1 MSYIA
6 ANEIKKRGVSAFPE
20 ALREDGE
27 ALITVRGK
35 GRYVIMNLEKYGAL
49 REMELARAAQEAQ
62 ADYSAGRIT
71 DRTIDDHMRR
81 IDDEV

>member
-6 ANEIKKRGVSAFPE
+6 ANEIKKKGVSVFTE
-20 ALREDGE
+20 ALKEDGE

-35 GRYVIMNLEKYGAL
+35 GRYVIMTMEKYGAL
-49 REMELARAAQEAQ
+49 REMELAQAVQEAH
-62 ADYSAGRIT
+62 ADYSAGRVA

>member
-1 MSYIA
+1 MSSIA
-6 ANEIKKRGVSAFPE
+6 ANEIKKKGVSAFPE
-20 ALREDGE
+20 ALRENGE

-35 GRYVIMNLEKYGAL
+35 GRYVIMTLEKYGAI
-49 REMELARAAQEAQ
+49 REIELTRAVQEAQ
-62 ADYSAGRIT
+62 ADYRAGRIT